1 MGIGRSPVRLG
12 PLGVFWNRN
21 HVDAVFSKPQSGF
34 ECFNKASAI
43 LFRNNDSILNDLNA
57 RTEALDFLVRIDA
70 HDFVVDPA
78 TQIALLLD
86 EIEKLARFR
95 FGWNGDPEVDQHI
108 FARELLQNMIGD
120 RLGGFG
126 ANFPTAVRTKC
137 AGHTRP
143 EQFQVIVNLG
153 HGADGGARTLD
164 RVRLFDGDGGR
175 DATNVV
181 DARLVHTVEKLPHVR
196 AERLDVAALAFGV
209 YRFKGE
215 RRFAAAARTSDDGQ
229 LAEGKIDIYA
239 LEIVLTRPPNLDAT
253 RCGNAFFFS
262 NLGTH

>member
-1 MGIGRSPVRLG
+1 MAIRERDDINF
-12 PLGVFWNRN
+12 VFAKAQRGL
-21 HVDAVFSKPQSGF
+21 QR
-34 ECFNKASAI
+34 FNKTRAVCVAD
-43 LFRNNDSILNDLNA
+43 RNAILNDLNA

-95 FGWNGDPEVDQHI
+95 FGWNGDPEVEQHI

-120 RLGGFG
+120 GLGGFR
-126 ANFPTAVRTKC
+126 ANFPTAARTKC

-164 RVRLFDGDGGR
+164 RIRLFDGDGGR

-209 YRFKGE
+209 DRFKGE